1 MLGGFL
7 AEQADELVP
16 MIEVELRA
24 RVLGQR
30 HRPTRI
36 VRGVLG
42 REAAMRGAAE
52 LALAPLL
59 ADPGGSR
66 LAAWCWPPRLDCG
79 S

>member
-16 MIEVELRA
+16 QIELELRA

-59 ADPGGSR
+59 ADPGR
-66 LAAWCWPPRLDCG
+66 VAA
-79 S
+79 